1 MAAVAEVESLFARC
15 SRMMLTITR
24 LPQPVIAKVHGLATA
39 AGCQLVATCDLA
51 VASESATF
59 ATPGVNIGA
68 FCSTPGVAL
77 GRAVGRKHAMEM
89 LLTGAPITAA
99 RACEIGLVNRVVPAE
114 ALDAEVSAM
123 ARLIATQVF
132 QRDRVGQRGL
142 LPSARTAAG
151 RGVRRRRTRHCL
163 RLLHRGR
170 QGRGGRLPRKARAP
184 VAGAKVGS
192 RANLIARAA
201 PAIPSRYESHA
212 APDRGWDEAGRCGGH
227 PGRRRTASPS
237 GRSRSGLRAVW
248 LTSQMSGFHSRTT
261 VPARSARHR
270 RDRRRTTRGRPAA
283 RRAARPQ
290 LPKW

>member
-1 MAAVAEVESLFARC
+1 MTLNRPGQFNALSSALISELQSAFDRIAADPGVRVVVLAASGRGFCAGHDLKEIRAMAAVAEVESLFARC

-114 ALDAEVSAM
+114 ALDAEVGAHGE
-123 ARLIATQVF
+123 ADRHQVF

-184 VAGAKVGS
+184 VAGG
-192 RANLIARAA
+192 AA
-201 PAIPSRYESHA
+201 ELPSESH
-212 APDRGWDEAGRCGGH
+212 
-227 PGRRRTASPS
+227 
-237 GRSRSGLRAVW
+237 RSSNACQPI
-248 LTSQMSGFHSRTT
+248 TI
-261 VPARSARHR
+261 
-270 RDRRRTTRGRPAA
+270 
-283 RRAARPQ
+283 
-290 LPKW
+290 